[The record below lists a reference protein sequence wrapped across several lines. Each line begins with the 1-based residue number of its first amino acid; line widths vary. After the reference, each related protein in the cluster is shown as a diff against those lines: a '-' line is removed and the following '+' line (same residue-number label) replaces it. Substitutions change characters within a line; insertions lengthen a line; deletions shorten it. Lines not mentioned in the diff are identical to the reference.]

1 MTDPAKNNAA
11 LLLAGE
17 KMRNEREDRLREIS
31 DLKNAK
37 EELRDAISKI
47 AIKLHM
53 TSWVHPAE
61 VVNAVE
67 SVTARAQNAKAE
79 RDDWQEVFAK
89 IFRMVKG
96 TGPVTP
102 KEVLAQVY
110 RFTSAG
116 SNGTA
121 SDLSQQLTAEVEA
134 NVELRKELEHE
145 RENTKTARAMAS
157 AIKEEARIAMQTAQH
172 WKQQNGTTES
182 ALRLAQAANRNLP
195 ADYGSLKR
203 ALEEATKE
211 RNEIA
216 RENQRHRADVAAATN
231 ELATVHDT
239 TRKLQSEVLQLK
251 SKLTKSEA
259 ESAQL
264 VNAKQPYA
272 SGAKYKALR
281 GGVLKALRSALEQ
294 VKNGGVSEENSARYN
309 SAFNKGMKAGASIV
323 EVEIYNALPAED

>member
-31 DLKNAK
+31 DLKNAM
-37 EELRDAISKI
+37 EELRDAVGKI

-53 TSWVHPAE
+53 TSWIHPAE
-61 VVNAVE
+61 VVSAVE
-67 SVTARAQNAKAE
+67 SMTARAQNAKAE
-79 RDDWQEVFAK
+79 RDDWQEVFTK

-110 RFTSAG
+110 RFTSAS

-121 SDLSQQLTAEVEA
+121 SDLSQQLTAEVNA
-134 NVELRKELEHE
+134 NVELRKELERE
-145 RENTKTARAMAS
+145 RENTKAARAMAS
-157 AIKEEARIAMQTAQH
+157 EFKEETRIAMQTARH

-182 ALRLAQAANRNLP
+182 ALRLAQAENRKVP
-195 ADYGSLKR
+195 ADYASLKR

-216 RENQRHRADVAAATN
+216 RENQRHRADVTAATN
-231 ELATVHDT
+231 ELATAHESA
-239 TRKLQSEVLQLK
+239 RKLQSEVLRLK
-251 SKLTKSEA
+251 SALAKSDA
-259 ESAQL
+259 ESEKLLA
-264 VNAKQPYA
+264 ARQPYA

-281 GGVLKALRSALEQ
+281 ASVLKALRVGLEQ
-294 VKNGGVSEENSARYN
+294 ARCGGVSEENSARYN

-323 EVEIYNALPAED
+323 EVEIYDALPAED